1 MSTEQNKIITRRF
14 VEEVIGKGNWKVVDE
29 LVATNYSYQA
39 PGMEVSGPDGI
50 KQLLGMLRTAFP
62 DWNETIE
69 DLLGEGDKVVF
80 RVIGTGTHKGD
91 WMGIP
96 PTGNKVTVKGI
107 DIVRIEGDKLV
118 EHWANFDA
126 LGMMQQL
133 GVIPTP
139 EAA

>member
-1 MSTEQNKIITRRF
+1 MSIKQNKTIARRF
-14 VEEVIGKGNWKVVDE
+14 VEEVIGKGNWALVDE
-29 LVATNYSYQA
+29 LVATNYSYHA

-50 KQLLGMLRTAFP
+50 KQLLSMLRTAFP
-62 DWNETIE
+62 DWNEIIE
-69 DLLGEGDKVVF
+69 ELLGEGDKVVF
-80 RVIGTGTHKGD
+80 RVTGTGTHKGN
-91 WMGIP
+91 WMGVP

-107 DIVRIEGDKLV
+107 DIVRIEGNKMV

-139 EAA
+139 EGA